1 LIEGR
6 ESVPGRAERGDGGKQ
21 VKGSFEKA
29 GRVELPSKKRGQG
42 VCKEQVLH
50 CLNA

>member
-1 LIEGR
+1 LP
-6 ESVPGRAERGDGGKQ
+6 VRADEVKGEIKQ

-29 GRVELPSKKRGQG
+29 GRVKLPSKKRGRG